1 MTKQKSV
8 FKTIV
13 VVLLLLFFVSAVASM
28 FRGRTQTVAG
38 TVNEQVESASGAFYL
53 KLNGENELQVSE
65 EDAITELGGEK
76 TGTLTLDGG
85 IIHVTGSNYGTIAAN
100 NGGTLVFKNTTIK
113 DKTENNESAAFDN
126 YIRFGGKLRF
136 ENCTLDSIYLKNDA
150 QAEFVGCTFV
160 SSMPRWYSVWVA
172 DGSASFDNCKFTGN
186 RGLKI
191 NEFAERK
198 DDVERVQVKNCVFEK
213 LTEKVGIAI
222 GTFTVNPQNTVVS
235 VRNCRFVDNQFWDI
249 LGSIEG
255 VDGMYEAD
263 MPTSEFIFEN
273 ESNAVEW
280 TGRTRK
286 IRYVAFENGKEYTE
300 IPADLWKKDGN
311 YPTEYEVGKTTNVSE
326 LCSYSSS
333 GENDFFGWYLD
344 KACTVAFDGTIPS
357 DSDKP
362 LTIFAKISAGAWTDF
377 Y

>member
-1 MTKQKSV
+1 MTKKGSV

-13 VVLLLLFFVSAVASM
+13 VVLLLLFFVSAIASM
-28 FRGRTQTVAG
+28 FRGRTQTVVK
-38 TVNEQVESASGAFYL
+38 TVNEQVESANGAFYL
-53 KLNGENELQVSE
+53 KLNGENELKVSE
-65 EDAITELGGEK
+65 EEKITYLGGEK
-76 TGTLTLDGG
+76 AGTLTLDGG
-85 IIHVTGSNYGTIAAN
+85 VINVTGSNIGVIEAA

-113 DKTENNESAAFDN
+113 DKTENNENAAFDN

-136 ENCTLDSIYLKNDA
+136 ENCTVDSIYLKNDVE
-150 QAEFVGCTFV
+150 AEFIKCTFV

-172 DGSASFDNCKFTGN
+172 DGSASFDNCKFIGN

-191 NEFAERK
+191 NEFADRK
-198 DDVERVQVKNCVFEK
+198 DDVERVQVKNCLFEK

-222 GTFTVNPQNTVVS
+222 GTFTVNPQNTIVS

-249 LGSIEG
+249 FGSIEG
-255 VDGMYEAD
+255 IDGMYEAD

-273 ESNAVEW
+273 ENNAVEW

-286 IRYVAFENGKEYTE
+286 IRYVAFRNGKEYTE
-300 IPADLWKKDGN
+300 IPADLWKRDGN
-311 YPTEYEVGKTTNVSE
+311 YPTEYEIGKTTNISE
-326 LCSYSSS
+326 LWVCGSS

-344 KACTVAFDGTIPS
+344 KACTVAFDGIIPS
-357 DSDKP
+357 DSKEP
-362 LTIFAKISAGAWTDF
+362 LTIFAKISAGAWTGF